1 MAFQQRAP
9 LRAPSIAAGN
19 GSTITIKAPSSA
31 IALVMPRDRGAIGE
45 KKTTTNTALQEKK
58 TITIYHNSRD
68 NYTKTHMFIYT

>member
-1 MAFQQRAP
+1 
-9 LRAPSIAAGN
+9 
-19 GSTITIKAPSSA
+19 
-31 IALVMPRDRGAIGE
+31 MPRDRGAIGE